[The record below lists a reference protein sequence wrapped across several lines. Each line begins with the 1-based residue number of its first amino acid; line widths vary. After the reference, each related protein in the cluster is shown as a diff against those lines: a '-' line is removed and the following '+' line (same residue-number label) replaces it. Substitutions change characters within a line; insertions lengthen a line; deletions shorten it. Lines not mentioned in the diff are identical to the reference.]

1 MAEVTNTTSVTTV
14 TSSDTS
20 SGTATV
26 LSGEALAIGDETL
39 TWVDAISTMV
49 DHGEVTIAT
58 GEVTATAIST
68 DEAAYADAMTDTMV
82 AGADIVIIKTKNT
95 SGSADGSSYDVS
107 VTKFKVISVEHRDGA
122 MRVIYSNKE
131 THNADATIDIDGNV
145 AVATFD
151 AQASGENTL
160 VSVDASV
167 LVIEDQLS
175 LSTMMIDSAVG

>member
-1 MAEVTNTTSVTTV
+1 
-14 TSSDTS
+14 
-20 SGTATV
+20 
-26 LSGEALAIGDETL
+26 
-39 TWVDAISTMV
+39 MV

-68 DEAAYADAMTDTMV
+68 DEAAYTNAMTDLMV
-82 AGADIVIIKTKNT
+82 AGTDMAITQTKNT
-95 SGSADGSSYDVS
+95 SGSADGSSYSAS
-107 VTKFKVISVEHRDGA
+107 VTKFKAIDIEHKTDGT
-122 MRVIYSNKE
+122 MKVIYSNKE
-131 THNADATIDIDGNV
+131 TDDADAAIDIDGNV